1 MRHTP
6 RHPRHVCR
14 PAIFRNRAAGA
25 LQPLPFGGVTVSI
38 VRPKTYRLAVV
49 VLALAFA
56 GATTLAWQQYQELV
70 TLRATALAGDERA
83 AFEARLAE
91 LKRHNY
97 DLQAQLAALQL
108 AKTAAESAA
117 DVAQARA
124 TARESA
130 AVERA
135 QLAALLAKDSGGASK
150 QDEAF
155 ELLGALADTPEFQ
168 RLLALEQHGQVD
180 AKYAALFR
188 KLHLNPE
195 DQARLESL
203 LTDKQSAF
211 ADAMIAAHDQGLT
224 GQDARALANA
234 VASATQKDINAS
246 IKDLL
251 GPQGFSQYQN
261 YDRTLPQRAVVD
273 QLAQWLSYTAA
284 PLTTGQQ
291 DRLVQTLAT
300 TAAAPPRTPG
310 ANTPNGKP
318 VPPVAPL
325 PGALAGLGVGS
336 VPSAPITT
344 AAVAQSQSFLSPQ
357 QVAALQQMRQQQQAQ
372 QTLNNV
378 LNGKAPASPAPPSAP
393 KPGK

>member
-1 MRHTP
+1 MQPP
-6 RHPRHVCR
+6 RIR
-14 PAIFRNRAAGA
+14 
-25 LQPLPFGGVTVSI
+25 GVIVSI
-38 VRPKTYRLAVV
+38 LRPKIHGLSVV
-49 VLALAFA
+49 VLALVFA
-56 GATTLAWQQYQELV
+56 GASTLAWRQYQELV
-70 TLRATALAGDERA
+70 ILRAATLAGDERA
-83 AFEARLAE
+83 AFETRLAE
-91 LKRHNY
+91 LKRHTN
-97 DLQAQLAALQL
+97 DLQAQLATLQL
-108 AKTAAESAA
+108 AKNAAESAA

-130 AVERA
+130 AMERA
-135 QLAALLAKDSGGASK
+135 QIAALLAKDSGGASK

-168 RLLALEQHGQVD
+168 KLLALEQHGQVD

-195 DQARLESL
+195 DQVRLETL

-224 GQDARALANA
+224 GKDARDLANA
-234 VASATQKDINAS
+234 VANATQKDINAS

-251 GPQGFSQYQN
+251 GPQDFNQYQS
-261 YDRTLPQRAVVD
+261 YERTLPQRAVVD
-273 QLAQWLSYTAA
+273 QLAQRLSYTAG

-291 DRLVQTLAT
+291 DRLVQTLAA
-300 TAAAPPRTPG
+300 TAAAPQSIPG
-310 ANTPNGKP
+310 ASAKNVKP

-325 PGALAGLGVGS
+325 PGALAGLGIGS

-344 AAVAQSQSFLSPQ
+344 TAVAQAQSFLSPQ

-378 LNGKAPASPAPPSAP
+378 LNGKTPASPATPAAP